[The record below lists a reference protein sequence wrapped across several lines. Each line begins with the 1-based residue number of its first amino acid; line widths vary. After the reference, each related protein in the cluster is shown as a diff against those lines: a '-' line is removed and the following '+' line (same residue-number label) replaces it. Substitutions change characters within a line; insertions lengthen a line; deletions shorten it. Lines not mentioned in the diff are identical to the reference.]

1 MEELAKKYQNLQ
13 TELSTYVESLKK
25 LETQLQEN
33 TTVLNELEKVAPD
46 SNIYKQI
53 GPTLVKQSH
62 EEAKTNV
69 KTRLDFINKEIAR
82 LENQTKISQ
91 EEFSKVK
98 GAIIQ
103 AQAAAAP
110 PNPAS

>member
-1 MEELAKKYQNLQ
+1 MRVVLLHLYYRIA
-13 TELSTYVESLKK
+13 YVILLIHNYS
-25 LETQLQEN
+25 
-33 TTVLNELEKVAPD
+33 
-46 SNIYKQI
+46 
-53 GPTLVKQSH
+53 
-62 EEAKTNV
+62 
-69 KTRLDFINKEIAR
+69 AR